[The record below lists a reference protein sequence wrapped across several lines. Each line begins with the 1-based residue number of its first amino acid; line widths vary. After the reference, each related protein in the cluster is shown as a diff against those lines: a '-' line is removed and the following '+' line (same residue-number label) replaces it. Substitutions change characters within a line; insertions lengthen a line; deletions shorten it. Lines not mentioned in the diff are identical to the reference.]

1 MYNQL
6 GNRPNVVSLSE
17 YFCGSLLLISSG
29 QFWSLDFEI
38 KMMKVTTKLVSLKVG
53 IETVLSIF
61 LGTNRVVCSISGA
74 LFEGF
79 CLINRS
85 YQST

>member
-1 MYNQL
+1 
-6 GNRPNVVSLSE
+6 
-17 YFCGSLLLISSG
+17 
-29 QFWSLDFEI
+29 
-38 KMMKVTTKLVSLKVG
+38 MKVTTKLVSLKVG
-53 IETVLSIF
+53 IETVLLIF
-61 LGTNRVVCSISGA
+61 LGTNRVVRSISGT